1 MSSWGKA
8 LRRIGGPDAVTWPA
22 FWASLVA
29 NLVGQF
35 STGGQVDAPT
45 WVRLL
50 AVLVSQLAMFIPL
63 LILRLTLLNDPQR
76 SRPWVAVAGFALA
89 PIVRTPVLVWVLVTV
104 GGISQP
110 QLLQRLLGAF
120 LNIFLVLLITA
131 LVVSSLRD
139 QARTLQALEHVQRDL
154 QLTRSQVELQVQ
166 ERNEAALHR
175 VRATLEDELQRL
187 GAPEGDAVRDLQRL
201 ATDVVRP
208 MSHDLAQSVPSW
220 KPPESEGDIRI
231 RRRDLIR
238 AVGAR
243 GPFLPLPTALVET
256 AIILAPSSTFLI
268 AIRIPVLLMASL
280 GIYLT
285 LTCANLV
292 LNKIL
297 PRTTPTRSFLAVLAA
312 AIISSA
318 LQAGT
323 AGFLLGGTQ
332 GRALA
337 IGGTVFIAGLSMMA
351 AIIGTALK
359 QQREAE
365 SQLRLS
371 TDLLRVNLARLHQ
384 VQWFQQ
390 KALSRALHGPM
401 QSAATA
407 AALRLDAAV
416 RSGQTSEGL
425 VSEVRES
432 LRQQIDVLGVDE
444 PQTLDLD
451 QVFDRIIGTWEGLC
465 EVRITADAPSRR
477 NLEIDPVLRSTTSEI
492 ISEAV
497 SNAIRHGRATTAQ
510 VAVSQ
515 PNDTSLLIHVIDD
528 GQDQAVSSGSGLGS
542 QLLDECTTEW
552 SLESTDRGRH
562 LRAELPLDPQRLLTP
577 A

>member
-1 MSSWGKA
+1 VKSWRRA

-29 NLVGQF
+29 SLVGQF

-50 AVLVSQLAMFIPL
+50 AVLVSQLAMFVPL
-63 LILRLTLLNDPQR
+63 LLLRFTLLRDPQR
-76 SRPWVAVAGFALA
+76 PHPWVAVAGFALA
-89 PIVRTPVLVWVLVTV
+89 PIVRTPVLVWVLVEV
-104 GGISQP
+104 GGVSQP

-139 QARTLQALEHVQRDL
+139 QARTVQTLVRVQRDL
-154 QLTRSQVELQVQ
+154 QLTRAQVEMQVQ
-166 ERNEAALHR
+166 ERNEAALQR
-175 VRATLEDELQRL
+175 VRATLEEELQRL
-187 GAPEGDAVRDLQRL
+187 GAPQGDAVQDLQRL

-220 KPPESEGDIRI
+220 QPPEADADIRI

-238 AVGAR
+238 AIGAR
-243 GPFLPLPTALVET
+243 GPFQPLATAVVET
-256 AIILAPSSTFLI
+256 AIVIAPSSTFLI
-268 AIRIPVLLMASL
+268 AIRVPVLLMASI
-280 GIYLT
+280 GIFVT

-292 LNKIL
+292 LNKVL
-297 PRTTPTRSFLAVLAA
+297 PRSTPTRSFVAVLTAA
-312 AIISSA
+312 LVCSA

-323 AGFLLGGTQ
+323 AGFLLGGPQ

-337 IGGTVFIAGLSMMA
+337 IGGTVFLAGLSMMA
-351 AIIGTALK
+351 AIIGSALS

-365 SQLRLS
+365 AELRLS
-371 TDLLRVNLARLHQ
+371 TEMLRVNLARLHQ

-407 AALRLDAAV
+407 AALRLDAAA
-416 RSGQTSEGL
+416 RSGQASEGL
-425 VSEVRES
+425 VREVRDS

-444 PQTLDLD
+444 PQTLDLK
-451 QVFDRIIGTWEGLC
+451 QVFDRITGTWEGLC
-465 EVRITADAPSRR
+465 EVGITVEAPARR
-477 NLEIDPVLRSTTSEI
+477 CLEDDPVLRSITTEI

-497 SNAIRHGRATTAQ
+497 SNAIRHGRAITAK
-510 VAVSQ
+510 VTVTQ
-515 PNDTSLLIHVIDD
+515 PNDAMLLVAVIDD
-528 GQDQAVSSGSGLGS
+528 GQDQGDSSGSGLGS

-552 SLESTDRGRH
+552 SLQSTNSGRQ
-562 LRAELPLDPQRLLTP
+562 LRAELPLDPQNLPVR